1 MRFENKVVLI
11 TGAGAGIGRAAAL
24 KFANEGARVAVAD
37 LNLET
42 ALETVE
48 MIKVAGGEATAI
60 ACDVADPAAVEAMVK
75 TTVDTYGTLHHAVNN
90 ASGPSA
96 PTPLNDTTTDV
107 FDYVLSITLRGV
119 WLSMKAEIPVMLE
132 QGVGTI
138 VNIAS
143 VAALS
148 GSPLLAPYGAAKA
161 GVINLTET
169 AAAELATSG
178 IRANVIAPGGIATD
192 GIKRLFEMQPETKNT
207 MSAIHA
213 MNRMGEPEEV
223 ADAIL
228 YLSSDES
235 SFVTGH
241 NLVVDGGLLVKSGL
255 M

>member
-1 MRFENKVVLI
+1 MRFENRVVLI
-11 TGAGAGIGRAAAL
+11 TGAGAGIGRAAAV
-24 KFANEGARVAVAD
+24 KFAAEGAKVAVAD
-37 LNLET
+37 LNLEA

-48 MIKVAGGEATAI
+48 MIKMAGGTATAI
-60 ACDVADPAAVEAMVK
+60 SCDVASPEAVEAMVK
-75 TTVDTYGTLHHAVNN
+75 TTVETYGALHHAVNN
-90 ASGPSA
+90 ASGPSV
-96 PTPLNDTTTDV
+96 PTPLNDTTTEV
-107 FDYVLSITLRGV
+107 FDRVLSITLRGV
-119 WLSMKAEIPVMLE
+119 WLSMKAEVPVMLE

-143 VAALS
+143 VAALH
-148 GSPLLAPYGAAKA
+148 GAPLLSPYGAAKA

-213 MNRMGEPEEV
+213 MNRMGQPDEV

-235 SFVTGH
+235 SFITGH
-241 NLVVDGGLLVKSGL
+241 NLVVDGGLLVKSDL